1 MNRTRKSHRML
12 RAMEQLSFLLSEVK
26 LVVNRKSW
34 RWLTIWFGGCA
45 WINISYRIDRL
56 LFLIFG
62 KNYPA
67 VRPIFAPCFLAFA
80 FLGGRHE
87 IHYRAEIGR
96 GLKIWH
102 SSLGTVVSGFT
113 VAGEYLTLTGGNI
126 IGARKSLRD
135 GDIQI
140 GSNVFLGGHATV
152 LGPVKVGDNVEIGAG
167 AVVVSDI
174 RSGVI
179 VAGVPAR
186 ELGTHASTILQEK
199 KSG

>member
-1 MNRTRKSHRML
+1 ML
-12 RAMEQLSFLLSEVK
+12 RAMDQWSFLLSEVK
-26 LVVNRKSW
+26 LVVNRKYW
-34 RWLTIWFGGCA
+34 RWLTIWFGGCV
-45 WINISYRIDRL
+45 WINISYRIDRS

-62 KNYPA
+62 KTYPA
-67 VRPIFAPCFLAFA
+67 VRPIFVPFFLVFA

-102 SSLGTVVSGFT
+102 SSLGTVVSGYT
-113 VAGEYLTLTGGNI
+113 VAGEDLTLTGGNI
-126 IGARKSLRD
+126 IGARKSLRE

-140 GSNVFLGGHATV
+140 DSNVFLGGHATV
-152 LGPVKVGDNVEIGAG
+152 LGPVKVGDNVQIGAG

-174 RSGVI
+174 RSGAI

-186 ELGTHASTILQEK
+186 ELGTHEPALLQE
-199 KSG
+199 